1 MNEFLQEYLLV
12 FLVALA
18 IGAIIGFLVFRP
30 RQKVRLTDSAP
41 VRPHMTTAKRNEGN
55 GIGDEVAAAT
65 SDVAGQII
73 SAPIHDN
80 LPGASGPPDNLERL
94 KGVGPKFAQ
103 LLASQGI
110 VRFDQIARL
119 SPGEVERLDE
129 GLGAFRGRIARDRIV
144 EQADYLARGDEDGF
158 EPRFGKLYSL
168 FRLSGIAAS
177 PRPTRPPNPGYA
189 VGGRVRVR
197 AGAVSL
203 LNSNERL

>member
-1 MNEFLQEYLLV
+1 MNAFLQEYLLV

-41 VRPHMTTAKRNEGN
+41 VRPHMTTAKRTEGN

-158 EPRFGKLYSL
+158 EQRFGKL
-168 FRLSGIAAS
+168 
-177 PRPTRPPNPGYA
+177 
-189 VGGRVRVR
+189 
-197 AGAVSL
+197 
-203 LNSNERL
+203 